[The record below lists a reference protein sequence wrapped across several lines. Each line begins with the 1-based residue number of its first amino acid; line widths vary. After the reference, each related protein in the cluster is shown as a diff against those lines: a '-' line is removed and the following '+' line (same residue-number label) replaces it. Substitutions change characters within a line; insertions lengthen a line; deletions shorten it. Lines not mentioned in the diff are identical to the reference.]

1 MFDSQ
6 VLYQA
11 LQVPNV
17 NRVIQ
22 LAKRVVVPGQKNAC
36 HVTRLGSIPVMEIAF
51 FVQMVNT
58 EMEIHALIAILSAKH
73 ANHIQ
78 PAYREST
85 VS

>member
-1 MFDSQ
+1 
-6 VLYQA
+6 
-11 LQVPNV
+11 
-17 NRVIQ
+17 
-22 LAKRVVVPGQKNAC
+22 
-36 HVTRLGSIPVMEIAF
+36 MEIAF

-58 EMEIHALIAILSAKH
+58 KMEIHALIAILSAKH